1 MIGILKPRS
10 SFPAE
15 RARAHRSSR
24 EHRVPQFQSRQ
35 TAARTVLCL
44 ALALSAADAVKSG
57 RASSKRALPRPGR
70 AFAGQSKAAW
80 HDTMYYMYWAYYC
93 AIANGTTSSDED
105 IAECASDEAGNGEV
119 EVEWRWRG
127 YDV

>member
-1 MIGILKPRS
+1 MWSPTLRRRNLYPMLL
-10 SFPAE
+10 A
-15 RARAHRSSR
+15 
-24 EHRVPQFQSRQ
+24 PQWV
-35 TAARTVLCL
+35 AA
-44 ALALSAADAVKSG
+44 AL
-57 RASSKRALPRPGR
+57 

-127 YDV
+127 CRGYDV

>member
-1 MIGILKPRS
+1 MRS
-10 SFPAE
+10 SLEE
-15 RARAHRSSR
+15 RARKRR
-24 EHRVPQFQSRQ
+24 NE
-35 TAARTVLCL
+35 LC
-44 ALALSAADAVKSG
+44 
-57 RASSKRALPRPGR
+57 R